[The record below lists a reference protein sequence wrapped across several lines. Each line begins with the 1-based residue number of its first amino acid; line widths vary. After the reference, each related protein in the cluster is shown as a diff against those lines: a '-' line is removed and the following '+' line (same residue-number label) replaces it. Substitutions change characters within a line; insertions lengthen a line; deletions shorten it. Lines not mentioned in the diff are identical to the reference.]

1 MKGWRPRSDQIHRH
15 ARGRATKQQARPAY
29 PMAATCGHYRDARER
44 RPEKVAALAFS
55 LYSDAAAFITGKAF
69 RLMAEHCSSA
79 IRDSPSPGM
88 LRAASVGSSLG
99 SR

>member
-1 MKGWRPRSDQIHRH
+1 MKRSRTRSDQIHRH
-15 ARGRATKQQARPAY
+15 ARGRATKQRAGPTY
-29 PMAATCGHYRDARER
+29 PMAATCDHYRNARER

-55 LYSDAAAFITGKAF
+55 FYSDAAAFITGKAF
-69 RLMAEHCSSA
+69 RLMAERCSSA

-88 LRAASVGSSLG
+88 LRAASVGSRVG